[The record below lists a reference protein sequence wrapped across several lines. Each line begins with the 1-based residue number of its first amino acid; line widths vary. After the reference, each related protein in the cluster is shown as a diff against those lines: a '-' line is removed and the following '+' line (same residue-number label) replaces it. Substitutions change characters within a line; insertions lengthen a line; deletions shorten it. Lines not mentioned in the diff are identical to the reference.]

1 MSCHKAHPGTKYVVK
16 GGAGLARFFTK
27 TIDKK
32 ARFCGFKGQ
41 VAFLV
46 LAAPFDTHLEITHV
60 TNVGKVS
67 RSFSLKQS
75 DVICGFSRD
84 ADRCSV
90 LAVLLTCFCGKYI
103 LRISAQYSLLL

>member
-1 MSCHKAHPGTKYVVK
+1 MPCHKTHPGTKYVVK
-16 GGAGLARFFTK
+16 GGGGLTRFFAK

-32 ARFCGFKGQ
+32 ARFCRLKGQ

-46 LAAPFDTHLEITHV
+46 LAAPFDTHLKVAHV

-67 RSFSLKQS
+67 RSFSSKQS
-75 DVICGFSRD
+75 NVICGFSRD

-90 LAVLLTCFCGKYI
+90 FAVFLSCFCVKDIII
-103 LRISAQYSLLL
+103 L